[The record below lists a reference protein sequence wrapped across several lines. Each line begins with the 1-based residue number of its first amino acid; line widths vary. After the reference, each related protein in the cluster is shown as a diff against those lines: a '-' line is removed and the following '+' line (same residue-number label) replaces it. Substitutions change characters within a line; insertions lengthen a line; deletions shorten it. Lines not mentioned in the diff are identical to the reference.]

1 MRSHLVFLGVGT
13 EMGSSKRDRGGK
25 GRLQCLNGSMKAQSL
40 FVWKT
45 EGRKAG
51 GWFGGEKGHRR
62 ADER

>member
-1 MRSHLVFLGVGT
+1 
-13 EMGSSKRDRGGK
+13 MGSSKRDRGGK